1 MKEAQGER
9 WVDGGDQAVK
19 GLWLCAV
26 RALRTP
32 QRFQLWSKYGP
43 RGPSPAPGHTNPRPA
58 HIPALFSWL
67 HNASGYLSWWGVLF
81 SFFLYLLIKCVLEEL
96 SKCEEPSCRLT
107 FSFIYCWAAPP
118 PAPSTP
124 CLHLQHASIHP
135 SEMKAIWMFLANTQR
150 DTHTQTHAFSL
161 SLPLQR
167 YESHR
172 WADPFSLDQWISKS
186 LSGSLLCPFPKNV
199 SSWESECIK
208 RGSACIRACPC
219 LSTCERNKEL
229 FCCLFYGS
237 VSRVVLRMNK
247 HLRKPY
253 F

>member
-1 MKEAQGER
+1 MKEGQGER

-43 RGPSPAPGHTNPRPA
+43 RRPSPAPGHTNPRPA

-150 DTHTQTHAFSL
+150 HAHTPKHMLSL
-161 SLPLQR
+161 SLYLSR
-167 YESHR
+167 
-172 WADPFSLDQWISKS
+172 DTSLTDGQIPSLWISEFQRVCLDHYYV
-186 LSGSLLCPFPKNV
+186 LSPKMSPLERASVLSVGLRV
-199 SSWESECIK
+199 SAHA
-208 RGSACIRACPC
+208 RASAPVNETKGFSVAC
-219 LSTCERNKEL
+219 SM
-229 FCCLFYGS
+229 G
-237 VSRVVLRMNK
+237 VLA
-247 HLRKPY
+247 LW